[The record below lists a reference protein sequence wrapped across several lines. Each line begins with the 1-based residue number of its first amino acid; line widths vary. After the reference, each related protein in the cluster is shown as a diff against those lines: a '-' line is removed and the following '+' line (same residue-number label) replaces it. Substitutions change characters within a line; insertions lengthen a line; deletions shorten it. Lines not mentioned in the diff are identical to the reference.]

1 MLWNALKDA
10 LGGIISNN
18 FKGLFLE
25 ILKNAIKYFKMLQIN
40 YSLGYKDPIHKKIPK
55 THSN

>member
-1 MLWNALKDA
+1 LKDA